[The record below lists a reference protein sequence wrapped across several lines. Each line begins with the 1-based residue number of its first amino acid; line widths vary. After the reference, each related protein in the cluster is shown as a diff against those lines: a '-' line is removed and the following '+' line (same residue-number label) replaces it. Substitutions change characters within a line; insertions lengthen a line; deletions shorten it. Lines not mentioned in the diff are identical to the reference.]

1 MEIGS
6 NKNWWFYEW
15 VASERELSRDV
26 GGRPASLL
34 GSGFLGVWPF
44 WAEIIS
50 FIFSCGIVGC
60 TDPGLPFGHVEHLDV
75 IILISNIRR

>member
-1 MEIGS
+1 MEIGL
-6 NKNWWFYEW
+6 NKKWRFYEW
-15 VASERELSRDV
+15 VASAQELSREF

-50 FIFSCGIVGC
+50 FIFSCGIVG
-60 TDPGLPFGHVEHLDV
+60 
-75 IILISNIRR
+75 

>member
-15 VASERELSRDV
+15 VASARGLSREF

-44 WAEIIS
+44 WVEIIS

-60 TDPGLPFGHVEHLDV
+60 TDPGLPFGHVKHLDV
-75 IILISNIRR
+75 IILISSIRR